1 MPAQST
7 VEIPPEVL
15 SYLDLHHIITLG
27 TASFTG
33 MPHAATIAYVS
44 DPSGVYFAMPADELT
59 LRNIAA
65 NKWASFTIDDYTPDF
80 RKVRELRGVGRCAIT
95 DPVESQH
102 ALTLFTTKMAAMPT
116 ESLVNMHLIRPLEL
130 HFVDY
135 EYTAGVAVPMES
147 SVVYASE
154 TAAVPAPFS
163 TQLEHVVLEPGEVIV
178 RQGERSERFFIIV
191 DGEVEVRREGHG
203 QDVIVTRHGPGQLF
217 GEVGALTGAP
227 QTATFVAVAKTV
239 VMAVDRSSFQD
250 FVTQSAAADLGQRI
264 QGTLLAQRAPA
275 GAPPAGA
282 AEQSAAPASPAA
294 PAAPAAPPPAP
305 APAPPPAPAPAPPP
319 APVAPQYPAQ

>member
-1 MPAQST
+1 MPATQT
-7 VEIPPEVL
+7 AVQIPSEVL
-15 SYLDLHHIITLG
+15 SYLDLHHVITLG

-44 DPSGVYFAMPADELT
+44 DPAGVFFSMHADELT
-59 LRNIAA
+59 VRNIAA
-65 NKWASFTIDDYTPDF
+65 NKWASFTVDDYTPEF
-80 RKVRELRGVGRCAIT
+80 RKVRELRGVGRCGSVDDA
-95 DPVESQH
+95 DRGV
-102 ALTLFTTKMAAMPT
+102 ALELFARKLPDLPP
-116 ESLVNMHLIRPLEL
+116 ESLQNLHLIRPLEL

-147 SVVYASE
+147 TKVYAS
-154 TAAVPAPFS
+154 TDSAAVPAPFS
-163 TQLEHVVLEPGEVIV
+163 TQLDHLVLEPGEVIV

-227 QTATFVAVAKTV
+227 QTATFVAVTKTV
-239 VMAVDRSSFQD
+239 VMAVNRSSFQD

-264 QGTLLAQRAPA
+264 QGAMQSQRAP
-275 GAPPAGA
+275 GAEPADRKNPP
-282 AEQSAAPASPAA
+282 SAL
-294 PAAPAAPPPAP
+294 
-305 APAPPPAPAPAPPP
+305 
-319 APVAPQYPAQ
+319 Q

>member
-1 MPAQST
+1 MPRQTA
-7 VEIPPEVL
+7 VEMPPEVL

-44 DPSGVYFAMPADELT
+44 DQSGVYFAMPENELT
-59 LRNIAA
+59 LQNISA

-80 RKVRELRGVGRCAIT
+80 RKVRELRGVGRCGLA
-95 DPVESQH
+95 DELAVDRAM
-102 ALTLFTTKMAAMPT
+102 ALFAAKMSELPK
-116 ESLVNMHLIRPLEL
+116 ESLANMHLIRPLEL
-130 HFVDY
+130 HFVDF
-135 EYTAGVAVPMES
+135 EYTAGMAVPMES
-147 SVVYASE
+147 TKVYAS
-154 TAAVPAPFS
+154 TDSVALPAPFS
-163 TQLEHVVLEPGEVIV
+163 TQLVNLVLGPGEVIV

-191 DGEVEVRREGHG
+191 EGEVEVRREGHG

-264 QGTLLAQRAPA
+264 QGVLAAQG
-275 GAPPAGA
+275 GAVP
-282 AEQSAAPASPAA
+282 PAA
-294 PAAPAAPPPAP
+294 P
-305 APAPPPAPAPAPPP
+305 
-319 APVAPQYPAQ
+319 Q

>member
-1 MPAQST
+1 MAGKNQ
-7 VEIPPEVL
+7 VEMPPEVL

-44 DPSGVYFAMPADELT
+44 DEQGVYFAMPESELT
-59 LRNIAA
+59 LKNVAA

-80 RKVRELRGVGRCAIT
+80 RKVRELRGVGRCTPA
-95 DPVESQH
+95 DDLAQDRAM
-102 ALTLFTTKMAAMPT
+102 ALFAAKLSDMPKETLI
-116 ESLVNMHLIRPLEL
+116 NMHLIRPLEL
-130 HFVDY
+130 HFVDF

-147 SVVYASE
+147 SKVYATTESA
-154 TAAVPAPFS
+154 TAVPAPFS
-163 TQLEHVVLEPGEVIV
+163 TQLEHLVLEPGEVIV

-203 QDVIVTRHGPGQLF
+203 QDVIVTRHGKGQLF

-239 VMAVDRSSFQD
+239 VLSVDRSSFQD

-264 QGTLLAQRAPA
+264 QGVLLAQRGSNDGSDGV
-275 GAPPAGA
+275 GAD
-282 AEQSAAPASPAA
+282 
-294 PAAPAAPPPAP
+294 
-305 APAPPPAPAPAPPP
+305 
-319 APVAPQYPAQ
+319 

>member
-1 MPAQST
+1 MPATQT
-7 VEIPPEVL
+7 AVQIPSEVL
-15 SYLDLHHIITLG
+15 SYLDLHHVITLG

-44 DPSGVYFAMPADELT
+44 DPAGVFFSMHPDELT
-59 LRNIAA
+59 VRNIAA
-65 NKWASFTIDDYTPDF
+65 NKWASFTVDDYTPEF
-80 RKVRELRGVGRCAIT
+80 RKVRELRGVGRSGRVDEADRGI
-95 DPVESQH
+95 
-102 ALTLFTTKMAAMPT
+102 ALELFARKLPDLPQ
-116 ESLVNMHLIRPLEL
+116 ESLQNLHLIRPLEL

-147 SVVYASE
+147 TKVYAS
-154 TAAVPAPFS
+154 TDSAAVPAPFS
-163 TQLEHVVLEPGEVIV
+163 TQLDHLVLEPGEVIV

-227 QTATFVAVAKTV
+227 QTATFVAVTKTV
-239 VMAVDRSSFQD
+239 VMAVNRSSFQD

-264 QGTLLAQRAPA
+264 QGAMLSQRSPGAEPA
-275 GAPPAGA
+275 GGQSPPISL
-282 AEQSAAPASPAA
+282 Q
-294 PAAPAAPPPAP
+294 
-305 APAPPPAPAPAPPP
+305 
-319 APVAPQYPAQ
+319 

>member
-1 MPAQST
+1 
-7 VEIPPEVL
+7 
-15 SYLDLHHIITLG
+15 
-27 TASFTG
+27 

-44 DPSGVYFAMPADELT
+44 DPSGVYFAMPENELT
-59 LRNIAA
+59 LKNIAA
-65 NKWASFTIDDYTPDF
+65 NRWASFTVDDYTPDF
-80 RKVRELRGVGRCAIT
+80 RKVRELRGVGRCGVT
-95 DPVESQH
+95 D
-102 ALTLFTTKMAAMPT
+102 ALDTERAMALFATKLSGMPK

-147 SVVYASE
+147 SIVYAS
-154 TAAVPAPFS
+154 TDSAAVPAPFS
-163 TQLEHVVLEPGEVIV
+163 TQLDHLVLEPGEIIV

-227 QTATFVAVAKTV
+227 QTATFVAIAKTV

-264 QGTLLAQRAPA
+264 QGALQAQRAPS
-275 GAPPAGA
+275 APGSDG
-282 AEQSAAPASPAA
+282 QLR
-294 PAAPAAPPPAP
+294 
-305 APAPPPAPAPAPPP
+305 
-319 APVAPQYPAQ
+319 

>member
-1 MPAQST
+1 MAPQTSI
-7 VEIPPEVL
+7 EIPVDVL
-15 SYLDLHHIITLG
+15 NYLDLHHIITLG

-44 DPSGVYFAMPADELT
+44 DASGVYFSMSDDELT
-59 LRNIAA
+59 LKNVAA

-80 RKVRELRGVGRCAIT
+80 RKVRELRGVGRCGAV
-95 DPVESQH
+95 DESLREH
-102 ALTLFTTKMAAMPT
+102 ATGLFTSKLAAMPR
-116 ESLVNMHLIRPLEL
+116 EALRNLHLIRPLEL

-147 SVVYASE
+147 TKVYAS
-154 TAAVPAPFS
+154 TDSAPVPAPFS
-163 TQLEHVVLEPGEVIV
+163 TQLEHLALEPGEVIV

-203 QDVIVTRHGPGQLF
+203 QDTIVTRHGPGQLF

-264 QGTLLAQRAPA
+264 QGALLAQRGSA
-275 GAPPAGA
+275 GESPPD
-282 AEQSAAPASPAA
+282 
-294 PAAPAAPPPAP
+294 
-305 APAPPPAPAPAPPP
+305 
-319 APVAPQYPAQ
+319 PAQ

>member
-1 MPAQST
+1 MPGQSIEMP
-7 VEIPPEVL
+7 VEVL

-44 DPSGVYFAMPADELT
+44 DPSGVYFAMTQDELT
-59 LRNIAA
+59 LKNVAA
-65 NKWASFTIDDYTPDF
+65 NRWASFTIDDYTPDF
-80 RKVRELRGVGRCAIT
+80 RKVRELRGVGRCGGT
-95 DPVESQH
+95 DPLETERAMS
-102 ALTLFTTKMAAMPT
+102 LFATKLPEMPK

-135 EYTAGVAVPMES
+135 EYTSGIAVPMES
-147 SVVYASE
+147 SVVYAS
-154 TAAVPAPFS
+154 TDSAAVPAPFS
-163 TQLEHVVLEPGEVIV
+163 TQLEHLVLEPGEIIV

-227 QTATFVAVAKTV
+227 QTATFVAVSKTV

-264 QGTLLAQRAPA
+264 QGALMAQR
-275 GAPPAGA
+275 
-282 AEQSAAPASPAA
+282 SSSSPDG
-294 PAAPAAPPPAP
+294 PS
-305 APAPPPAPAPAPPP
+305 
-319 APVAPQYPAQ
+319 Q

>member
-1 MPAQST
+1 MP
-7 VEIPPEVL
+7 VEVL

-44 DPSGVYFAMPADELT
+44 DPSGVYFAMPQDELT
-59 LRNIAA
+59 LKNVAA
-65 NKWASFTIDDYTPDF
+65 NRWASFTIDDYTPDF
-80 RKVRELRGVGRCAIT
+80 RKVRELRGVGRCGGT
-95 DPVESQH
+95 DPLETERAMS
-102 ALTLFTTKMAAMPT
+102 LFATKLPEMPK

-135 EYTAGVAVPMES
+135 EYTSGIAVPMES
-147 SVVYASE
+147 SVVYAS
-154 TAAVPAPFS
+154 TDSAAVPAPFS
-163 TQLEHVVLEPGEVIV
+163 TQLEHLVLEPGEIIV

-227 QTATFVAVAKTV
+227 QTATFVAVSKTV

-264 QGTLLAQRAPA
+264 QGALMAQR
-275 GAPPAGA
+275 
-282 AEQSAAPASPAA
+282 SSSSPDG
-294 PAAPAAPPPAP
+294 PS
-305 APAPPPAPAPAPPP
+305 
-319 APVAPQYPAQ
+319 Q

>member
-1 MPAQST
+1 MPATQT
-7 VEIPPEVL
+7 AVQIPSEVL

-44 DPSGVYFAMPADELT
+44 DPAGVFFSMHADELT
-59 LRNIAA
+59 VRNIAA
-65 NKWASFTIDDYTPDF
+65 NKWASFTVDDYTPEF
-80 RKVRELRGVGRCAIT
+80 RKVRELRGVGRCGSVDEA
-95 DPVESQH
+95 DRGLAME
-102 ALTLFTTKMAAMPT
+102 LFARKLPDLPQ
-116 ESLVNMHLIRPLEL
+116 ESLQNLHLIRPLEL

-147 SVVYASE
+147 TKVYAS
-154 TAAVPAPFS
+154 TDSAAVPAPFS
-163 TQLEHVVLEPGEVIV
+163 TQLDHLVLEPGEVIV

-191 DGEVEVRREGHG
+191 DGEVEVRRKGHG

-227 QTATFVAVAKTV
+227 RTATFVAVTKTV
-239 VMAVDRSSFQD
+239 VMAVNRSSFQD

-264 QGTLLAQRAPA
+264 QGAMQSQRSPGAEPA
-275 GAPPAGA
+275 GGQSPPISL
-282 AEQSAAPASPAA
+282 Q
-294 PAAPAAPPPAP
+294 
-305 APAPPPAPAPAPPP
+305 
-319 APVAPQYPAQ
+319 

>member
-1 MPAQST
+1 MAGTTT

-15 SYLDLHHIITLG
+15 GYLDLHHIITLG

-44 DPSGVYFAMPADELT
+44 DPSGVYFAMPENELT
-59 LRNIAA
+59 LKNIAA

-80 RKVRELRGVGRCAIT
+80 RKVRELRGVGRCGTT
-95 DPVESQH
+95 DPLETQR
-102 ALTLFTTKMAAMPT
+102 AEGIFATKMSEMPK
-116 ESLVNMHLIRPLEL
+116 ESLVNMHLVRPLEL
-130 HFVDY
+130 HFVDF

-147 SVVYASE
+147 SKVYATTESA
-154 TAAVPAPFS
+154 TAVPAPFS
-163 TQLEHVVLEPGEVIV
+163 TQLEHLVLEPGEVIV

-239 VMAVDRSSFQD
+239 VMAVDRSSFQE

-264 QGTLLAQRAPA
+264 QETLRKAA
-275 GAPPAGA
+275 G
-282 AEQSAAPASPAA
+282 E
-294 PAAPAAPPPAP
+294 
-305 APAPPPAPAPAPPP
+305 
-319 APVAPQYPAQ
+319 

>member
-1 MPAQST
+1 MAPQTTIDIPA
-7 VEIPPEVL
+7 EVL
-15 SYLDLHHIITLG
+15 NYLDLHHIITLG

-44 DPSGVYFAMPADELT
+44 DDDGVYFSMQSNELT
-59 LRNIAA
+59 LQNIAA

-80 RKVRELRGVGRCAIT
+80 RKVRELRGVGRCGSVDEAQR
-95 DPVESQH
+95 QH
-102 ALTLFTTKMAAMPT
+102 AQDLFARKLADMPQ
-116 ESLVNMHLIRPLEL
+116 ESLLNLHLIRPLEL

-147 SVVYASE
+147 SKVYASSDSG
-154 TAAVPAPFS
+154 AVPAPFS
-163 TQLEHVVLEPGEVIV
+163 TQLEHMVLEPGEVIV

-203 QDVIVTRHGPGQLF
+203 QDTIVTRHGPGQLF

-264 QGTLLAQRAPA
+264 QGALLSQRNAAEPS
-275 GAPPAGA
+275 GPVSPPA
-282 AEQSAAPASPAA
+282 Q
-294 PAAPAAPPPAP
+294 
-305 APAPPPAPAPAPPP
+305 
-319 APVAPQYPAQ
+319 

>member
-1 MPAQST
+1 MPRQTA
-7 VEIPPEVL
+7 VEMPPEVL

-44 DPSGVYFAMPADELT
+44 DPSGVYFAMPENELT
-59 LRNIAA
+59 LQNINA

-80 RKVRELRGVGRCAIT
+80 RKVRELRGVGRCGIA
-95 DPVESQH
+95 DELAVDRAM
-102 ALTLFTTKMAAMPT
+102 ALFAAKMSELPK

-130 HFVDY
+130 HFVDF
-135 EYTAGVAVPMES
+135 EYTAGMAVPMES
-147 SVVYASE
+147 TKVYAS
-154 TAAVPAPFS
+154 TDSVNLPAPFS
-163 TQLEHVVLEPGEVIV
+163 TQLVNLVLEPGEVIV

-191 DGEVEVRREGHG
+191 EGEVEVRREGHG

-264 QGTLLAQRAPA
+264 QGALAAQGGPV
-275 GAPPAGA
+275 PPTT
-282 AEQSAAPASPAA
+282 
-294 PAAPAAPPPAP
+294 
-305 APAPPPAPAPAPPP
+305 
-319 APVAPQYPAQ
+319 PQ